1 MKSIVRAISE
11 LLDLNIEERKD
22 KILMRSMSGEILEL
36 PVTNPEVFSRRLV
49 DLFRTEDIVKYF
61 VYQDY
66 RKEILLLSEV
76 EVSAGGE
83 IRYREP
89 IGTAA
94 DLETHDITIFRG
106 KMLVDKLID
115 LVTRSIP
122 VDEVF
127 GLEDVLSTIPQIIS
141 ASCNA
146 REMEKGAVN
155 LIKLLKDYEE
165 IKKELGGSSFF
176 SVEEPQVKIREAF
189 VFISSALLPEV
200 ESAISEEVWE
210 WAEDEAMPAVFNYE
224 GLNGREARRVSRQEH
239 YDVKSER
246 KENERILEERFIEV
260 KTKMGRSISFKLS
273 DEEFEMAE
281 EKGDSYWLY
290 MVYGVRTDRPVM
302 LCIRNPAKRLQFRRK
317 VALER
322 REEYYFGVQLT

>member
-1 MKSIVRAISE
+1 
-11 LLDLNIEERKD
+11 
-22 KILMRSMSGEILEL
+22 
-36 PVTNPEVFSRRLV
+36 
-49 DLFRTEDIVKYF
+49 
-61 VYQDY
+61 
-66 RKEILLLSEV
+66 
-76 EVSAGGE
+76 
-83 IRYREP
+83 
-89 IGTAA
+89 
-94 DLETHDITIFRG
+94 
-106 KMLVDKLID
+106 MLVDKLTD

-141 ASCNA
+141 ASCNTFYA

-155 LIKLLKDYEE
+155 LIKLLRDYEE
-165 IKKELGGSSFF
+165 IKRELEGSSFF
-176 SVEEPQVKIREAF
+176 SVEELQVKIREAF

-210 WAEDEAMPAVFNYE
+210 WAEDEAIPAVFNYE
-224 GLNGREARRVSRQEH
+224 GLNGREAKRVSKQEH

-273 DEEFEMAE
+273 DEEFGIAE
-281 EKGDSYWLY
+281 EKGNSYWLY
-290 MVYGVRTDRPVM
+290 MVYGVRTDRPVI

>member
-1 MKSIVRAISE
+1 
-11 LLDLNIEERKD
+11 
-22 KILMRSMSGEILEL
+22 
-36 PVTNPEVFSRRLV
+36 
-49 DLFRTEDIVKYF
+49 
-61 VYQDY
+61 
-66 RKEILLLSEV
+66 
-76 EVSAGGE
+76 
-83 IRYREP
+83 
-89 IGTAA
+89 
-94 DLETHDITIFRG
+94 
-106 KMLVDKLID
+106 
-115 LVTRSIP
+115 
-122 VDEVF
+122 
-127 GLEDVLSTIPQIIS
+127 VLSTIPQIIS

-155 LIKLLKDYEE
+155 LIKLLRDYEE
-165 IKKELGGSSFF
+165 IRKELGGSSFF

-224 GLNGREARRVSRQEH
+224 GLNGREAKRVSRQEH

-273 DEEFEMAE
+273 DEEFKIAE

-290 MVYGVRTDRPVM
+290 MVYGVRTDRPVI
-302 LCIRNPAKRLQFRRK
+302 LCIRNPGKRLSSG
-317 VALER
+317 ER
-322 REEYYFGVQLT
+322 LLLRGGRSTILGFSLHRH

>member
-1 MKSIVRAISE
+1 
-11 LLDLNIEERKD
+11 
-22 KILMRSMSGEILEL
+22 
-36 PVTNPEVFSRRLV
+36 
-49 DLFRTEDIVKYF
+49 
-61 VYQDY
+61 
-66 RKEILLLSEV
+66 
-76 EVSAGGE
+76 
-83 IRYREP
+83 
-89 IGTAA
+89 
-94 DLETHDITIFRG
+94 
-106 KMLVDKLID
+106 
-115 LVTRSIP
+115 
-122 VDEVF
+122 
-127 GLEDVLSTIPQIIS
+127 
-141 ASCNA
+141 
-146 REMEKGAVN
+146 
-155 LIKLLKDYEE
+155 
-165 IKKELGGSSFF
+165 
-176 SVEEPQVKIREAF
+176 VKIREAF

-224 GLNGREARRVSRQEH
+224 GLNGREAKRVSRQEH

-281 EKGDSYWLY
+281 EKGNSYWLY

>member
-1 MKSIVRAISE
+1 M
-11 LLDLNIEERKD
+11 
-22 KILMRSMSGEILEL
+22 
-36 PVTNPEVFSRRLV
+36 
-49 DLFRTEDIVKYF
+49 
-61 VYQDY
+61 
-66 RKEILLLSEV
+66 
-76 EVSAGGE
+76 
-83 IRYREP
+83 
-89 IGTAA
+89 
-94 DLETHDITIFRG
+94 
-106 KMLVDKLID
+106 
-115 LVTRSIP
+115 
-122 VDEVF
+122 
-127 GLEDVLSTIPQIIS
+127 IS
-141 ASCNA
+141 ASWRC
-146 REMEKGAVN
+146 RKMEKGAVN

-246 KENERILEERFIEV
+246 KENERIMEERFIEV

-290 MVYGVRTDRPVM
+290 MVYGVRTDRPVI

>member
-1 MKSIVRAISE
+1 
-11 LLDLNIEERKD
+11 
-22 KILMRSMSGEILEL
+22 
-36 PVTNPEVFSRRLV
+36 
-49 DLFRTEDIVKYF
+49 
-61 VYQDY
+61 
-66 RKEILLLSEV
+66 
-76 EVSAGGE
+76 
-83 IRYREP
+83 
-89 IGTAA
+89 
-94 DLETHDITIFRG
+94 
-106 KMLVDKLID
+106 MLVDKLTD

-141 ASCNA
+141 ASCNTFYA

-155 LIKLLKDYEE
+155 LIKLLRDYEE

-224 GLNGREARRVSRQEH
+224 GLNGREAKRVSKQEH

-290 MVYGVRTDRPVM
+290 MVYGVRTDRPVI